1 MNTKAEL
8 REDLDVI
15 LNILLTITQA
25 VNGLDNW
32 HSLSADNIKA
42 LHPFRFVTTLRYWMW
57 YTLTIDLNKLL
68 VNNDGQKYNLHKLLN
83 KLVNNYARSDWRNN
97 IELDDLRTLQA
108 KLSGVEMD
116 DMVDRLKTLR
126 DRNYAHR
133 DRPKIQIKK
142 ETLENEEV
150 EIKEDI
156 NPILTLGEYKQLIE
170 VARDIYN
177 SLNYKIFNLT
187 QWWEFSDSDT
197 FKSIV
202 DYITAKYNEDLES
215 LNRKKEG
222 LI

>member
-1 MNTKAEL
+1 
-8 REDLDVI
+8 
-15 LNILLTITQA
+15 
-25 VNGLDNW
+25 
-32 HSLSADNIKA
+32 
-42 LHPFRFVTTLRYWMW
+42 MW

-133 DRPKIQIKK
+133 DRPKIQIKE

-177 SLNYKIFNLT
+177 SLNNKIFNLT